1 VRSRSYA
8 SWSLTPEGRVNH
20 KRTNLGLISA
30 ITNKGELLWMV
41 LDNAIKA
48 RSLLRFL
55 ARLVWDSGQK
65 VFLILDR
72 LPVHRSAKV
81 RAWLTGREAA
91 PSSAARRRRTAR
103 RSSCSNA
110 SSRSGARATR
120 PNHRRL
126 QQVADGAIHRRPT

>member
-30 ITNKGELLWMV
+30 IRNKGELLWMV

-55 ARLVWDSGQK
+55 ARLVWDAG
-65 VFLILDR
+65 
-72 LPVHRSAKV
+72 
-81 RAWLTGREAA
+81 
-91 PSSAARRRRTAR
+91 
-103 RSSCSNA
+103 
-110 SSRSGARATR
+110 
-120 PNHRRL
+120 
-126 QQVADGAIHRRPT
+126 